1 MPAGGDYQIDTH
13 PGLGRRMMV
22 AACIAFGLTLLG
34 LFLSAHAAPLPA
46 AGPAAMSQSAEAPVA
61 SGPVFSSASLH

>member
-34 LFLSAHAAPLPA
+34 LFLSAHAAPLPPA
-46 AGPAAMSQSAEAPVA
+46 AGPAVMSQSAGAPVA
-61 SGPVFSSASLH
+61 SGPVFS